1 MRYVNEQLVYICILF
16 LNSTYFLVSID
27 FEDNFL
33 DNDYWRCT
41 MKESINE
48 IVKILNSIKT
58 DLLVSDELVLWT
70 SYDNV
75 DDLKKD
81 MTSYINRLEQQDFAI
96 LSDIE
101 TLFAPTGVLQE
112 VSISGNWGIEFIEM
126 GNDIDSLIKTIK
138 DNM

>member
-1 MRYVNEQLVYICILF
+1 
-16 LNSTYFLVSID
+16 
-27 FEDNFL
+27 
-33 DNDYWRCT
+33 

-81 MTSYINRLEQQDFAI
+81 MENYISRLEQEDFAV

-126 GNDIDSLIKTIK
+126 GNDIDAFIKTIK